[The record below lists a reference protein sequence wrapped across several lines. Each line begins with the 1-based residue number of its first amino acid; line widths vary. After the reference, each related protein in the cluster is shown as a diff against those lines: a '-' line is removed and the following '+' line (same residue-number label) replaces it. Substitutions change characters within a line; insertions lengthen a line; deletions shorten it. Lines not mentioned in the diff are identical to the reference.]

1 MCFFFFSYCRSRSSA
16 ISKSDSD
23 AVKLHQEV
31 IEQAKY
37 QFWPLEK
44 KLRVVQQ
51 GKEYVRKHQSEMEE
65 RLRESRTLARLR

>member
-1 MCFFFFSYCRSRSSA
+1 
-16 ISKSDSD
+16 
-23 AVKLHQEV
+23 VKLHQEV

>member
-1 MCFFFFSYCRSRSSA
+1 M
-16 ISKSDSD
+16 
-23 AVKLHQEV
+23 KLHQEV

-65 RLRESRTLARLR
+65 RLRESRTLARLS